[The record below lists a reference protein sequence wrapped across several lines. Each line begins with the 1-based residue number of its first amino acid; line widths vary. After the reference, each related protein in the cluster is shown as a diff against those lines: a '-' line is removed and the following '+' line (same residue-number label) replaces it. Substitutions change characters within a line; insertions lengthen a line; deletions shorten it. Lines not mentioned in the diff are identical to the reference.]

1 MWNFCKVEKNF
12 TTFSVLGPFWHKIYT
27 IFENL
32 SLIFYKYA
40 MPHYYFQMIK
50 SSKGRK
56 NKFEGRTLATPVLD
70 LRLS

>member
-1 MWNFCKVEKNF
+1 
-12 TTFSVLGPFWHKIYT
+12 
-27 IFENL
+27 
-32 SLIFYKYA
+32 